1 MATDCLKLNQVLCLC
16 EHPKYTAEKV
26 VQLFFGLL
34 LLIMWSVVGSQRQ
47 RRDLQYVNPFSGSV
61 SVSPLLM
68 CLAGQSDTDTSNSIT
83 SQDSRQGEPLA
94 VEPVVKVTP
103 DLLTAHCGLL
113 TNLLAILPDF
123 TLIAIRHN
131 QLLQA
136 LAR

>member
-1 MATDCLKLNQVLCLC
+1 
-16 EHPKYTAEKV
+16 
-26 VQLFFGLL
+26 
-34 LLIMWSVVGSQRQ
+34 
-47 RRDLQYVNPFSGSV
+47 
-61 SVSPLLM
+61 M

-123 TLIAIRHN
+123 TLTAIRHN

>member
-34 LLIMWSVVGSQRQ
+34 LLIMWSVVGSQ

-94 VEPVVKVTP
+94 VEPVVKVTL

-123 TLIAIRHN
+123 TLTAIRHN